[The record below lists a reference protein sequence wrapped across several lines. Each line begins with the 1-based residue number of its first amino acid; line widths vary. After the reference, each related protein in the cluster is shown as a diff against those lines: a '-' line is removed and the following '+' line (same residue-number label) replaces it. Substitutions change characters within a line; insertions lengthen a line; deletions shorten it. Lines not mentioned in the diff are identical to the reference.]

1 MNNNYGGRHLNYMA
15 VTNLVVATTG
25 ADPGI
30 FVRGVQLSLKFE
42 EQKKKKKKKGRR
54 RRENEEYGGGGCGGS
69 SPSAE
74 VWFKSTFQTFIYIQV
89 FVR

>member
-42 EQKKKKKKKGRR
+42 EQKKKKKKK
-54 RRENEEYGGGGCGGS
+54 REEGEKTKNTGGCGGS

-89 FVR
+89 YFR